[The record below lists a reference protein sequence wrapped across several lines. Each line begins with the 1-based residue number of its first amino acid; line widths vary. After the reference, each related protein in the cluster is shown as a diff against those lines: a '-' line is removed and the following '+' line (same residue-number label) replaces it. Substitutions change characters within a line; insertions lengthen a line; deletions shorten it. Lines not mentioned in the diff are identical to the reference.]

1 MTNGPG
7 TLHYPDIASFD
18 NGINFNSSYVV
29 MAKATQGTWYTD
41 PFYVQFK
48 RFAAQHNVFFTA
60 YHFLEAGNGAAQ
72 AQHYANVIGSDV
84 PGMLDIESTN
94 RSRPNVADAVAFLN
108 ECHTLQIPVYLCYLP
123 HWYWETLLGSPSL
136 RPLANLHQSLVS
148 SDYTTYSDTG
158 PGWNSY
164 GGMAPAVWQYANNIP
179 YGGINDVDFN
189 AFKGSGSNDLQQ
201 TLKEFKSLVTT
212 GSL

>member
-1 MTNGPG
+1 MTG

-18 NGINFNSSYVV
+18 KGIDFSTSYVV

-41 PFYVQFK
+41 PYYAQFK
-48 RFAAQHNVFFTA
+48 QFAAQHNVYFCA

-72 AQHYANVIGSDV
+72 AQAYAKVIGKGV

-94 RSRPNVADAVAFLN
+94 RSRPTVADAVDFLN
-108 ECHTLQIPVYLCYLP
+108 ECHTLGIAVYLCYLP
-123 HWYWETLLGSPSL
+123 HWYWQTILGMPSL
-136 RPLANLHQSLVS
+136 KPLANLHQSLVS
-148 SDYTTYSDTG
+148 SNYTTYSDTG

-164 GGMAPAVWQYANNIP
+164 GGMAPAVWQYADNVP
-179 YGGINDVDFN
+179 YGGIQNVDFN
-189 AFKGSGSNDLQQ
+189 AFKGSDSGDLMR
-201 TLKEFKSLVTT
+201 TLEEFKSLVTT